1 MLEIR
6 FLLSNRSIKKYKT
19 SVFDQKKSILNGL
32 KTMSVSVTVSVTVT
46 CFEFEHCQNDNT

>member
-6 FLLSNRSIKKYKT
+6 FHLSNRSILKYKT

-46 CFEFEHCQNDNT
+46 RFEFEHCQNYNT